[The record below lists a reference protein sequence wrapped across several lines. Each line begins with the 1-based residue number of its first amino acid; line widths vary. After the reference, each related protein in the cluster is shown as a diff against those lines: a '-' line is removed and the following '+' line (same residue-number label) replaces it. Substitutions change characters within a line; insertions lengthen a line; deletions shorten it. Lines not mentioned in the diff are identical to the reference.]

1 MKARRRTSEAAQ
13 VEKVIL
19 DHDDRWTGAWS
30 RRICFF
36 LPITQINATASS
48 AWIPAGA
55 AAAAAAVELAH
66 ECAGHA
72 QDALRPPERCI
83 QNVTQAT

>member
-13 VEKVIL
+13 VENVIL

-30 RRICFF
+30 RSICFF
-36 LPITQINATASS
+36 LPITPINATASS
-48 AWIPAGA
+48 AWILAGA
-55 AAAAAAVELAH
+55 AAAAVEPAR

>member
-13 VEKVIL
+13 VENVIL

-30 RRICFF
+30 RSICFF
-36 LPITQINATASS
+36 LPITPINATASS

-55 AAAAAAVELAH
+55 AAAAAVEPVH

-72 QDALRPPERCI
+72 QDALRLPERCI